1 MLARIFRFEKAGKI
15 AAVTIVISSALL
27 GTLAFVTV
35 FAVALVVFG
44 LYSMSQTVTTA
55 NGITYRQL
63 ATPDELQ
70 SRVNV
75 IGRMV
80 AWGGQPFGAAIG
92 GVLAQ
97 LTSVR
102 TAVASASVLLL
113 GTGVVT
119 AIVLWNSGVDG

>member
-1 MLARIFRFEKAGKI
+1 MLG
-15 AAVTIVISSALL
+15 AL
-27 GTLAFVTV
+27 GSVTV

-44 LYSMSQTVTTA
+44 LFSLSQMLTTA
-55 NGITYRQL
+55 NGITYRQM
-63 ATPDELQ
+63 ATPDALQ

-97 LTSVR
+97 ATSVR
-102 TAVASASVLLL
+102 TAVGSAAILLL
-113 GTGVVT
+113 GVGVVT
-119 AIVLWNSGVDG
+119 GIVLWDSGDHA